1 LLIFL
6 FRLGKNEAV
15 LGEIIEWIRM
25 KYPQLTGGGNEKTN
39 EIKKVQKFEE
49 LFTQEDQPE
58 NQTEISLLE

>member
-1 LLIFL
+1 
-6 FRLGKNEAV
+6 
-15 LGEIIEWIRM
+15 M